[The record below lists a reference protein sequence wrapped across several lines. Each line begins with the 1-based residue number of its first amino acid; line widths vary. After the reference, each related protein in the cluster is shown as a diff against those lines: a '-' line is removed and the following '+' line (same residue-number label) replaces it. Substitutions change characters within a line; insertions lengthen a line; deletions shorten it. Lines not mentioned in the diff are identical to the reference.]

1 MKEIIEQLT
10 MFRSKIDE
18 KNQKKLGI
26 NHIINLS
33 QKMEDKEDEIV
44 DGLFKSLVEQLNNME
59 FSDKNRNKSYYEDY
73 KQLKK
78 HVKEKYGLIPKGSI
92 QEEYLSY
99 GIVFGLL
106 IGSAFIA
113 INPAFIAI
121 GLPIGVA
128 LGLSLGTNKEKKL
141 EDEDKL
147 Y

>member
-1 MKEIIEQLT
+1 
-10 MFRSKIDE
+10 
-18 KNQKKLGI
+18 
-26 NHIINLS
+26 
-33 QKMEDKEDEIV
+33 MENSEDEV
-44 DGLFKSLVEQLNNME
+44 SENLFKSLVEELDRIDV
-59 FSDKNRNKSYYEDY
+59 SNRKLNKSYYELY

-78 HVKEKYGLIPKGSI
+78 HVKEKYGLIPKGAI

-121 GLPIGVA
+121 GLPIGVS
-128 LGLSLGTNKEKKL
+128 LGLSLGTSKEKKL
-141 EDEDKL
+141 EEEDKL